1 MAKDAA
7 AGSFVG
13 QLLPFKTSIVG
24 RPDLLRPPP
33 GGVHQTPAK
42 RGRPSHGMAR
52 GRDRVLFRDFI
63 RRSIVAFDFKTSI
76 VGRPDLL
83 AAATRQDE
91 HCRQAGST
99 PAATG
104 WRPPNACQSR
114 PAIAGDG
121 PRKGTE

>member
-33 GGVHQTPAK
+33 GGVCHRRPAVAWEGPRK
-42 RGRPSHGMAR
+42 GTESFSASSFVGQLLPLTSRRALSAGRIYSRPPP
-52 GRDRVLFRDFI
+52 V
-63 RRSIVAFDFKTSI
+63 KTSI

-83 AAATRQDE
+83 RPPPGGVHQ
-91 HCRQAGST
+91 T
-99 PAATG
+99 PANRG
-104 WRPPNACQSR
+104 RPSQ
-114 PAIAGDG
+114 G
-121 PRKGTE
+121 